1 MNTYTC
7 LEDLSN
13 EIFFEIFDYLYAL
26 DIFTAFGSLNKR
38 ISSILQSIPLHVI
51 ILNNHYDKEINLLSS
66 YLTFHADQVIS
77 LKCYDTIRDRSSIIS
92 LLFNRH
98 HFINLQS
105 CIFIFDKPS
114 NELENVLKQ
123 IENLHRLVTFYVTQ
137 SNYKKISEKDECDI
151 IRTIFMNKLSSLR
164 SVTLHYDYNYSNI
177 STYTLNASNLIS
189 LDLLISGKVNTISI
203 YSILPILRVCHR
215 IRYLHAII
223 NEEIPSK
230 RTFRVRVQEPFI
242 NENDLVISPQIKSFH
257 LSTTVEC
264 NIHSIGLIL
273 RCMPN
278 LIHFKFY
285 HGTRKV
291 QWQNAQDLINGH
303 KWQNMFEIHV
313 PFLSKFDFHMSIMKY
328 NPKCDLDMIINS
340 FEYFV
345 KKNPEWQLIVDRW
358 ENYDIYPGE
367 FLMLRTIDY
376 HKYKRNLPM
385 NIPLMDYESFE
396 TRSTKTTTNDHY
408 LYYSDTKYLELN
420 LTTRAP
426 RINSSFPLYQHI
438 NSLMIN
444 MPVICSSSSNNSLNI
459 KDSFKSNVQSN
470 ENDYT
475 QECIS
480 CLSKMVYLSNV
491 YQIEFQTFD
500 DPIEWKYIQCVLQA
514 CPNVINLK
522 ISSSYWILSEFIDN
536 KFLISIFKQIKIL
549 KSIKKNRYIPSNFLL
564 KLVERFPSITNIEF
578 EMFSFDDCIS
588 TIDILLNYLKDLCY
602 LKIYYYQD
610 SLLDYPVSRN
620 YVIDKR
626 REAFNFNI
634 INEYKVTVTK
644 NREFVEIRL
653 S

>member
-13 EIFFEIFDYLYAL
+13 EIFFEIFVYLYAL

-328 NPKCDLDMIINS
+328 NPKFDLDMIINS

-358 ENYDIYPGE
+358 ENYDIYPE
-367 FLMLRTIDY
+367 
-376 HKYKRNLPM
+376 
-385 NIPLMDYESFE
+385 
-396 TRSTKTTTNDHY
+396 
-408 LYYSDTKYLELN
+408 
-420 LTTRAP
+420 
-426 RINSSFPLYQHI
+426 
-438 NSLMIN
+438 
-444 MPVICSSSSNNSLNI
+444 
-459 KDSFKSNVQSN
+459 DSFQSNVQSN